1 MSGSAFPIVEPSVI
15 RSYVGEASFARAEPY
30 ASTAVLELRW
40 KLGIL
45 EATVAGSEPEPY
57 GTWVTLVPASGA
69 RYRPTAS
76 GCSCPVTTRC
86 KHVAAAMLAAR
97 ESQLLADA
105 STPDDGPGWR
115 SAVRTL
121 AAEPPRE
128 FTPLALIV
136 EVRERIQKRT
146 GGRWNRVT
154 QTAHAASRESAGRI
168 EITVRIGAPGK
179 RGWVGAKLNWGS
191 LQYRTHELG
200 YDPAQVRWFLEFETL
215 ARAAPGRY
223 FQVENGRLDL
233 AEFSSPLLWRLL
245 ADARE
250 RGIPVVAG
258 NKNGSVVLAERA
270 HVVVDAAEHDGGLAL
285 VPRILVDG
293 SAVEPSAVRA
303 IGDHGVT
310 VLEWPSPDA
319 GVEAGPVVTLAPTD
333 RPISGAVLSAL
344 RRGAIQVPA
353 DEVAEFEREAY
364 PQLARSVEVRA
375 ADAGIRLPELS
386 PPMLVL
392 TVEFRARQTVS
403 LGWSWE
409 YRFGG
414 EVTRFGVAAGA
425 SDRGRRDLDAEA
437 GVLAA
442 VTEAAPIAVV
452 DGRLLDDRTMSGV
465 DAAEWVAHVLP
476 ALETLASGAA
486 PDSSATG
493 PDASTAAD
501 DPPNAEHLSDPGL
514 RVDIVGDRVDY
525 RELTDRPELT
535 VTTVPTDQ
543 RDWFD
548 LGVLVTV
555 QGRQIPFL
563 PLFRALATGKKKL
576 LLVDHSY
583 LSLNQPVFDRLKDLL
598 VEAEGLAEWETGPR
612 ISRYQASLWED
623 FEDLADQSQPAVE
636 WRTTVVG
643 LLATP
648 AGAAG
653 ADTDASSSGAESEP
667 VVHRAPLPAGLNA
680 ELRPYQRAGYD
691 WLVFLREH
699 GLGGVLADDMG
710 LGKTLQTLALIQ
722 RAHEEGAD
730 APFLVVAPASVVA
743 NWASEAARFT
753 PGLRVASVTAT
764 RRKEHTSLQDAIAGA
779 GIVLTTYTVFR
790 LDHDEFT
797 AQKWAGLVLDEAQ
810 FVKNHASQTHRLA
823 TELDA
828 PFRLAVTGTPLENN
842 LLELWAMFQIVAP
855 GLFPSRRRFVEE
867 YVKPIAAAASPVH
880 GTDEAHGRARL
891 ERLRRRIRPLMLRRT
906 KDVVAPEL
914 PEKQEQVL
922 SIPLAPKHRALYDTW
937 LQRERQKVL
946 GLLDDLN
953 RQRFIVYR
961 SITLLRMLAV
971 DASLIDPANEGVPST
986 KLDALLDQLSDV
998 LAEGHRALVF
1008 SQFTSYLAK
1017 VAARLDAAGIRHSY
1031 LDGSTRRRADVIR
1044 GFREGDDPVFLIS
1057 LKAGGFGLTLTEADY
1072 VFLLDPWWNPAAE
1085 AQAID
1090 RTHRIGQTKQ
1100 VMVYRMVASDTIE
1113 EKVMRLARKKGELF
1127 DAVLDDDGAFSS
1139 ALSADDIRA
1148 LLE

>member
-1 MSGSAFPIVEPSVI
+1 MPGPAFPIVEPSVI
-15 RSYVGEASFARAEPY
+15 RSYVGEAAFARADAY
-30 ASTAVLELRW
+30 ANTAVLQLRW
-40 KLGIL
+40 KLGML
-45 EATVAGSEPEPY
+45 EATIAGSEPQPY
-57 GTWVTLVPASGA
+57 DTWVTLVPASGG

-76 GCSCPVTTRC
+76 GCSCPVSTRC

-97 ESQLLADA
+97 ETQLRADA
-105 STPDDGPGWR
+105 VAPDDGPGWR

-128 FTPLALIV
+128 YTPLALIV
-136 EVRERIQKRT
+136 EVRERMQNRT

-154 QTAHAASRESAGRI
+154 ETARAATRESTGRI
-168 EITVRIGAPGK
+168 EITARIGAPGK
-179 RGWVGAKLNWGS
+179 RGWVGAQLSWGS

-223 FQVENGRLDL
+223 FQVENNRLDL
-233 AEFSSPLLWRLL
+233 AEFSSPLLWRLF

-258 NKNGSVVLAERA
+258 NKNGSVGFAERA
-270 HVVVDAAEHDGGLAL
+270 HVVVDAAERDGGLVL
-285 VPRILVDG
+285 VPSILVDG
-293 SAVEPSAVRA
+293 SPVDASAVRT
-303 IGDHGVT
+303 IGDHGII
-310 VLEWPSPDA
+310 VLEWPSARDT
-319 GVEAGPVVTLAPTD
+319 GIESGPVVTLAPTD

-353 DEVAEFEREAY
+353 AEVAEFEREAY

-375 ADAGIRLPELS
+375 VDASIRLPELS
-386 PPMLVL
+386 PPLLVL
-392 TVEFRARQTVS
+392 TVEFRARQTVT

-409 YRFGG
+409 YRFGV
-414 EVTRFGVAAGA
+414 EATRFGATVGE
-425 SDRGRRDLDAEA
+425 SDRGRRDLEAEA
-437 GVLAA
+437 DVLAA
-442 VTEAAPIAVV
+442 LTEAAPMAVV
-452 DGRLLDDRTMSGV
+452 DDRLLVDRTMSGV

-476 ALETLASGAA
+476 ALEALVSADGAGGA
-486 PDSSATG
+486 Q
-493 PDASTAAD
+493 
-501 DPPNAEHLSDPGL
+501 NPGL
-514 RVDIVGDRVDY
+514 RVDIVGERVDY
-525 RELTDRPELT
+525 QELTDRPELT

-563 PLFRALATGKKKL
+563 PLFHALATGKKKL

-623 FEDLADQSQPAVE
+623 FEDLADQSMPAVE
-636 WRTTVVG
+636 WRKTVAG
-643 LLATP
+643 LLASP
-648 AGAAG
+648 GDA
-653 ADTDASSSGAESEP
+653 TD
-667 VVHRAPLPAGLNA
+667 VVTAAPLPTGLQA

-691 WLVFLREH
+691 WLVFLWEH

-722 RAHEEGAD
+722 RAREEGAD
-730 APFLVVAPASVVA
+730 GPFLVVAPASVVA

-764 RRKEHTSLQDAIAGA
+764 RRKERTSLSDVVAGA
-779 GIVLTTYTVFR
+779 DIVLTTYTVFR
-790 LDHDEFT
+790 LDHEEFT

-823 TELDA
+823 REVDA

-880 GTDEAHGRARL
+880 GTDEEHGAARL

-1044 GFREGDDPVFLIS
+1044 RFREGDDPVFLIS

-1113 EKVMRLARKKGELF
+1113 EKVMRLARRKGELF